1 MNFIRKVNSIV
12 PTYRKHGLD
21 GLIFALLKNLK
32 LNTKFVSIID
42 KKKYVIEKKIIKISN
57 KTILGG
63 LYKSTKLTCQTHWQG
78 FDISSKLLGLYE
90 EQVQN
95 KIVYLKK
102 KFGLEYLINF
112 GSGDGYHL
120 VGLIK
125 NDYFKKGLAFEINE
139 YGRKQIEENLKINN
153 LKQKVDIFKEAN
165 FDEIKNEINSEQL
178 KKTLYL
184 VDIEG
189 GEFELFDEKNIDA
202 FRNSYL
208 IIENHDF
215 LSDQNKVN
223 KFLNLMDKYFHL
235 EILNNGTRNP
245 FLIPE
250 IKDLDDDERWLIVSE
265 GRKRSMN
272 WFIFTPKDLQ
282 DV

>member
-1 MNFIRKVNSIV
+1 MNFIRKVNSII
-12 PTYRKHGLD
+12 PTYQKHGLD
-21 GLIFALLKNLK
+21 GLIFELLKNLK

-153 LKQKVDIFKEAN
+153 LKQKVGIFKEAN
-165 FDEIKNEINSEQL
+165 FDEIKNEINSVQL

-189 GEFELFDEKNIDA
+189 GEFELFNEKNIDA
-202 FRNSYL
+202 FRDSYL

>member
-1 MNFIRKVNSIV
+1 MNFIRKVNSII
-12 PTYRKHGLD
+12 PTYQKHGLD

-153 LKQKVDIFKEAN
+153 LKQKVGIFKEAN
-165 FDEIKNEINSEQL
+165 FDEIKNEINSVQL

-189 GEFELFDEKNIDA
+189 GEFELFNEKNIDA
-202 FRNSYL
+202 FRDSYL